1 MSKNYSANVS
11 TEPSRRAATI
21 PARFR
26 HSFKEL
32 RTEGTG
38 AGREAAAIGL
48 GVFLGCQ
55 PFYGFHLIMC
65 LAVGA
70 LFRLNRLKLYLAAN
84 VSNPLVAPWLLF
96 AELQLGAY
104 LRRGTFQSL
113 SVDAVRATGVGALGG
128 ELLLGS
134 VVIGAGLGALAA
146 GATYT
151 TRRSR
156 PDDAPFMEIV
166 RRASD
171 RYVNDSITA
180 WEFARGKL
188 RGDPLYRAVIDDGLL
203 PSGGTLVDIGCGQGL
218 MLAVLAEAAASADP
232 ARSSTP
238 VFARMVGVEIRPR
251 IAALA
256 REALNGDATIIE
268 SDARQLEPSAA
279 RVVLLFDVL
288 HLMSRDEQEQLLAA
302 IARAI
307 EPAGVVLI
315 READASAGWRFRAVR
330 VGNQIKAWTAGV
342 RRQRF
347 HFRSRAA
354 WMECFSRHGF
364 DAEVRPMG
372 EGTPFGNVLFRLT
385 PKSGFVSSSPPA

>member
-1 MSKNYSANVS
+1 MSQNHSVNVP
-11 TEPSRRAATI
+11 TEPPRRAATVA
-21 PARFR
+21 ARFR
-26 HSFKEL
+26 RGFKEL

-48 GVFLGCQ
+48 GVFLGCL

-65 LAVGA
+65 VAAGA

-84 VSNPLVAPWLLF
+84 ISNPLVAPWLLF
-96 AELQLGAY
+96 AELQIGAY

-113 SVDAVRATGVGALGG
+113 SLDAIRATGVGALGS

-134 VVIGAGLGALAA
+134 IVLGAGLGALAA
-146 GATYT
+146 GATYAT
-151 TRRSR
+151 LRSR
-156 PDDAPFMEIV
+156 PEDAPFMAIV

-171 RYVNDSITA
+171 RYVNGSITA

-188 RGDPLYRAVIDDGLL
+188 RGDPLYRAVLYDGLL

-218 MLAVLAEAAASADP
+218 MLAMLVDAAAADAP
-232 ARSSTP
+232 RASTP
-238 VFARMVGVEIRPR
+238 VFASLVGVEIRPR
-251 IAALA
+251 VAALA
-256 REALNGDATIIE
+256 RAALNGDATIIE
-268 SDARQLEPSAA
+268 TDARQLEPAA
-279 RVVLLFDVL
+279 ASSVLLFDVL
-288 HLMSRDEQEQLLAA
+288 HLMSGDEQERLLAA

-307 EPAGVVLI
+307 EPAGVVLV
-315 READASAGWRFRAVR
+315 READASAGWRFSAVR
-330 VGNQIKAWTAGV
+330 IGNQLKAWTAGA

-347 HFRSRAA
+347 HFRPRAA
-354 WMECFSRHGF
+354 WVECFSRHGF

-385 PKSGFVSSSPPA
+385 LRPGFAASPPPA